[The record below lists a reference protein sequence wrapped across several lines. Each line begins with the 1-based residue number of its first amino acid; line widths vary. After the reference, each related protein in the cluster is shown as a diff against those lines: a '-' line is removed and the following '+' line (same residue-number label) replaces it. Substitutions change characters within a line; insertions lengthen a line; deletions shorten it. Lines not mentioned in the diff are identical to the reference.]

1 MNRFIKQKQ
10 QLGIF
15 ITAGYPELESTEEQL
30 RSIQDAGADF
40 IEVGMPFSDPMADG
54 PAIQKSSMIA
64 LKNGMNLKIMFS
76 QLMSAKNDIDIP
88 IVLMGY
94 FNPVL
99 NYGIENFFKDAEK
112 SGVSGIIIPDLS
124 PEIHQH
130 YFAKLTD
137 QFNIPLIH
145 LITPET
151 SNERILKIAELSK
164 NGFIYLVSSNA
175 TTGAEQDFELRK
187 RRYKQ
192 IKNMCS
198 PTPVFIGFGLKSK
211 ADIDI
216 LDHETC
222 DGHIIGSAYIQKI
235 ENGQGEQFLKEL
247 IIK

>member
-10 QLGIF
+10 QIGIF
-15 ITAGYPELESTEEQL
+15 ITAGYPQLESTEEQL

-54 PAIQKSSMIA
+54 PTIQKSSMIA

-76 QLMSAKNDIDIP
+76 QLMSAKNDIHIP

-99 NYGIENFFKDAEK
+99 NYGIENFFKDAQK

-151 SNERILKIAELSK
+151 SNERILTIAELSK
-164 NGFIYLVSSNA
+164 NGFI
-175 TTGAEQDFELRK
+175 
-187 RRYKQ
+187 
-192 IKNMCS
+192 
-198 PTPVFIGFGLKSK
+198 
-211 ADIDI
+211 
-216 LDHETC
+216 
-222 DGHIIGSAYIQKI
+222 
-235 ENGQGEQFLKEL
+235 
-247 IIK
+247 